1 MTTSMSISRATT
13 DDAPLI
19 APLFAAYREFYAKPD
34 GDSVRCEVFLRERLS
49 KRESVVFLARV
60 PRDGRA
66 VVAGFAQLYPTY
78 TSVGLARV
86 WHMNDLFVLPEF
98 RRRGVAKALTLHAI
112 AFARQDGAARFTL
125 ETQHHNAGA
134 RALYEHLGMTLGSE
148 FVKYAMRFD

>member
-1 MTTSMSISRATT
+1 MATGVLLSRALPE
-13 DDAPLI
+13 DAPLV

-34 GDSVRCEVFLRERLS
+34 GDSVRCEVFLRERLA
-49 KRESVVFLARV
+49 KNESVVFIARV
-60 PRDGRA
+60 QRDGRA
-66 VVAGFAQLYPTY
+66 IVAGFAQLYPTF

-86 WHMNDLFVLPEF
+86 WHMNDLFVAPEF

-148 FVKYAMRFD
+148 FVKYAIRFD